1 MRSKEIVSKLLK
13 EGIVKGF
20 KSLSAVIVMLML
32 TVMGLA
38 ACGDS
43 PTATPVPPTATVAPT
58 ATTAAAE
65 TLPTATKPAGAV
77 PTATGALSVVATST
91 TAAGSRNATDDEV
104 QLIKDATTSAQ
115 GLQTYHFQ
123 IQIKPSTYI
132 TQPVQAEGDYQAP
145 NMVHLTGTIGDQ
157 NFEEV
162 VIGST
167 VFKKDATGNY
177 VKQAPVDTSS
187 DPLASFSPESI
198 VSGGNPLGSLGD
210 LTTSIKNFQYA
221 GDVPVQGV
229 TTKHFTF
236 SLAMADLMQGQDTS
250 GLDISDLNL
259 GGGGLYID
267 PSKKVLYGIEYNL
280 DLGAIFELMARA
292 FSAFGGTPTPGGV
305 AATPIPKLEVDL
317 QALFTRQ
324 NDQSITVPA
333 TDEMKAEAGAGAA
346 TPTDVPL
353 GDTSPTEA
361 STPDVSLTPAADATV
376 GSDSLVPVTGQV
388 GQPADIKW
396 ATFTVNSVRREGTGN
411 LDPAA
416 GNEFAIVNVTVENT
430 NGTDANG
437 EAVSSLLMLELTD
450 ATGKSLQWAP
460 GAKANPLLDTVF
472 QDTMNGQNL
481 KKGEKITGEVGYEV
495 PQGATGLVLKFKP
508 DPILDDKSVLAVS
521 LD

>member
-1 MRSKEIVSKLLK
+1 M
-13 EGIVKGF
+13 KGF
-20 KSLSAVIVMLML
+20 KSLSAVIVILML

-43 PTATPVPPTATVAPT
+43 PTATPAPSTATVAPPAT
-58 ATTAAAE
+58 ATTAAPE
-65 TLPTATKPAGAV
+65 TLPTATKSAAAV
-77 PTATGALSVVATST
+77 PTATSALSIVATST

-115 GLQTYHFQ
+115 ALTTYHFQ

-145 NMVHLTGTIGDQ
+145 NMVHLTGTMGDQ
-157 NFEEV
+157 SFEEV

-167 VFKKDATGNY
+167 VFKKDASGNY

-187 DPLASFSPESI
+187 NPLSSFSPESI

-210 LTTSIKNFQYA
+210 LTNGIKNFKYA

-236 SLAMADLMQGQDTS
+236 SLDMADLMQGQNTS
-250 GLDISDLNL
+250 GLDVSDLNL

-305 AATPIPKLEVDL
+305 SATPIPKLEVDL

-324 NDQSITVPA
+324 NDPSITVPA

-353 GDTSPTEA
+353 GGTTPTVQ

-376 GSDSLVPVTGQV
+376 SSDSVAPVSGTV
-388 GQPADIKW
+388 GQPANIK
-396 ATFTVNSVRREGTGN
+396 
-411 LDPAA
+411 
-416 GNEFAIVNVTVENT
+416 
-430 NGTDANG
+430 
-437 EAVSSLLMLELTD
+437 
-450 ATGKSLQWAP
+450 
-460 GAKANPLLDTVF
+460 
-472 QDTMNGQNL
+472 
-481 KKGEKITGEVGYEV
+481 
-495 PQGATGLVLKFKP
+495 
-508 DPILDDKSVLAVS
+508 
-521 LD
+521 

>member
-1 MRSKEIVSKLLK
+1 M
-13 EGIVKGF
+13 KGF
-20 KSLSAVIVMLML
+20 KSLAAVIVLLML

-43 PTATPVPPTATVAPT
+43 PTATPVPPTATVAPPAT
-58 ATTAAAE
+58 ATSAE
-65 TLPTATKPAGAV
+65 ALPTATKPAALA
-77 PTATGALSVVATST
+77 TATSALSVVATST

-115 GLQTYHFQ
+115 DLKTYHFQ

-145 NMVHLTGTIGDQ
+145 NMVHITGTMGDQ
-157 NFEEV
+157 AFEEV

-177 VKQAPVDTSS
+177 VKQEPVDTSS
-187 DPLASFSPESI
+187 DPLSSFSPESI

-210 LTTSIKNFQYA
+210 LTTSIKNFKYA

-236 SLAMADLMQGQDTS
+236 SLDMADLMQGQDTG
-250 GLDISDLNL
+250 GLDVSDLNL

-267 PSKKVLYGIEYNL
+267 PNKKVLYGIEYNL

-305 AATPIPKLEVDL
+305 SATPIPKLEVDL

-324 NDQSITVPA
+324 NDPSITVPA
-333 TDEMKAEAGAGAA
+333 TDEMKAQAGAGNA
-346 TPTDVPL
+346 TPTEMPFG
-353 GDTSPTEA
+353 GDTTPTEQ
-361 STPDVSLTPAADATV
+361 STPDVSLTPPADATV
-376 GSDSLVPVTGQV
+376 GSDSPAQVTGQV
-388 GQPADIKW
+388 GQPANIKW
-396 ATFTVNSVRREGTGN
+396 ATFTVNSVRRESTGN
-411 LDPAA
+411 LDPSA
-416 GNEFAIVNVTVENT
+416 GNEFAIVNVTIENT

-450 ATGKSLQWAP
+450 ASGKSMEWAP

-472 QDTMNGQNL
+472 QDTMKGQNL
-481 KKGEKITGEVGYEV
+481 KKGEKITGEVGYQV
-495 PQGATGLVLKFKP
+495 PKGATGLVLKFKP
-508 DPILDDKSVLAVS
+508 DPLLDENSVLEVN
-521 LD
+521 LDQ

>member
-1 MRSKEIVSKLLK
+1 M
-13 EGIVKGF
+13 KGF
-20 KSLSAVIVMLML
+20 KSLSAMFVLLML

-43 PTATPVPPTATVAPT
+43 PTATPVPPTATVAPPAT
-58 ATTAAAE
+58 ATTAAE
-65 TLPTATKPAGAV
+65 TLPTATKAAAAA
-77 PTATGALSVVATST
+77 PTATSALSAVATST
-91 TAAGSRNATDDEV
+91 TAAGSRNASDDEV

-115 GLQTYHFQ
+115 GLKTYHFQ

-145 NMVHLTGTIGDQ
+145 NMVHITGTMGGQ
-157 NFEEV
+157 NFEEI
-162 VIGST
+162 VIGTT
-167 VFKKDATGNY
+167 VFKKDASGNY
-177 VKQAPVDTSS
+177 VKQAPADTSS
-187 DPLASFSPESI
+187 DPLASFSPESM

-210 LTTSIKNFQYA
+210 LTTSIKKFQYA

-236 SLAMADLMQGQDTS
+236 SLDMADLLQGQNTS
-250 GLDISDLNL
+250 GLDVSDLNL

-305 AATPIPKLEVDL
+305 SATPIPKLEVDL

-324 NDQSITVPA
+324 NDPSITVPV
-333 TDEMKAEAGAGAA
+333 TEEMKAEAGAGAA
-346 TPTDVPL
+346 TPTVEPL
-353 GDTSPTEA
+353 RDTSPTEV

-376 GSDSLVPVTGQV
+376 GSDTVAPVTGRV
-388 GQPADIKW
+388 GQPTNIKW
-396 ATFTVNSVRREGTGN
+396 ATFTVNSLRREATGN
-411 LDPAA
+411 LNPTA
-416 GNEFAIVNVTVENT
+416 GNEFAIVNVTIENT

-450 ATGKSLQWAP
+450 ASGKSMQWAP

-472 QDTMNGQNL
+472 QDTMKGQNL

-508 DPILDDKSVLAVS
+508 DPLLDEKSVLEVS
-521 LD
+521 LDQ